1 MTLSPLPVLDV
12 VRVLSVGRV
21 VVGDLDVTLLDLAR
35 GALVGVESAAGGSLG
50 QGLGRRG
57 RRLGPRLRRLGVRVV
72 TATARGQRKGKYGDG
87 RGNAHR
93 GLPVQQSNS

>member
-1 MTLSPLPVLDV
+1 MSYG
-12 VRVLSVGRV
+12 SSQCGRV

-35 GALVGVESAAGGSLG
+35 GALVGFESAAGGSLG
-50 QGLGRRG
+50 RGLGRRG
-57 RRLGPRLRRLGVRVV
+57 RRLGPRLLRLGVRVV
-72 TATARGQRKGKYGDG
+72 TATARATARGQRKGEYGDG